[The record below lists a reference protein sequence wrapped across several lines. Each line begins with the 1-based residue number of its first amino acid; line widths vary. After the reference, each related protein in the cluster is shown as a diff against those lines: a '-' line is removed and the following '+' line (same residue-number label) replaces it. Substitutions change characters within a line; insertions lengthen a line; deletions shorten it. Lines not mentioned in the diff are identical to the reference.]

1 MTEFKSDPPKLS
13 ADEKLNLLVEF
24 GARISSELRLD
35 KLLDI
40 IAQQITRMLNVGRCT
55 IYLKDGERHELWSK
69 IAQGRGLEHTE
80 IRVPLNGNNVVAIV
94 ARTGQTINM
103 PAFPAG
109 RPAEKQCRQSVGRF
123 PGGQ

>member
-40 IAQQITRMLNVGRCT
+40 IAQQITLVQNCT
-55 IYLKDGERHELWSK
+55 G
-69 IAQGRGLEHTE
+69 
-80 IRVPLNGNNVVAIV
+80 P
-94 ARTGQTINM
+94 
-103 PAFPAG
+103 
-109 RPAEKQCRQSVGRF
+109 RPGTYRNTRAVKRQ
-123 PGGQ
+123 